1 MSTEDKATRRK
12 PTKKLVR
19 KKGRKGGVTRVLL
32 VLFALLYFPAL
43 WNWLFHDS
51 IETGILDNGLLELK
65 VPVTGVFIREE
76 TAVKAPRDGIIIP
89 KVGSIERVP
98 NQYEFAM
105 LIDETSRITLQ
116 KINELEENI
125 IRQVA
130 ESYPSSLEQHTE
142 FREQV
147 QNEADKLSV
156 LAVNKTLPELKGIQ
170 STLERLLYQRNREVF
185 QGQGDRLYLQN
196 EKSELEKL
204 KQNLNQNATMI
215 RSEFSGLVVWDD
227 LPVDEKYSLENM
239 DSLTPD
245 DLALPNTE
253 KTKNGDTSISKL
265 SLIRAEEAFAVKK
278 DQTFARL
285 VSNEKSWFVCTADNK
300 KAARIKAGNSLSLK
314 LEGLEQLIPGTV
326 ESVRPAGNTTIITVA
341 FNRLIEKTVNL
352 RQAQADLV
360 IESIEG
366 LKIPVRSLTN
376 RNTRDNT
383 ADVILVR
390 MNRAVIK
397 RVAVIAEQDA
407 FAVIEALEGSSETDP
422 VSIFDIYVVNPK
434 NIEEGQVIK

>member
-1 MSTEDKATRRK
+1 MSTEDKTTRRK

-19 KKGRKGGVTRVLL
+19 KKGRKGGLARVLL
-32 VLFALLYFPAL
+32 VLFAFVYFPAL
-43 WNWLFHDS
+43 WNWLFHDR
-51 IETGILDNGLLELK
+51 IETGILDNGLLEMK
-65 VPVTGVFIREE
+65 VSVNGVFIREE
-76 TAVKAPRDGIIIP
+76 TDIKAPRDGIIIP
-89 KVGSIERVP
+89 KVDSIERVP
-98 NQYEFAM
+98 NRYEFAM

-116 KINELEENI
+116 KINELEEDI

-130 ESYPSSLEQHTE
+130 ESYPGSLDQHSE

-156 LAVNKTLPELKGIQ
+156 LANNKTLPGLKGIK

-196 EKSELEKL
+196 EKEELEKL
-204 KQNLNQNATMI
+204 KRNLNQNATMI

-227 LPVDEKYSLENM
+227 QPVDEKYRIENISL
-239 DSLTPD
+239 LTHD
-245 DLALPNTE
+245 DLILPNSG
-253 KTKNGDTSISKL
+253 KQKNSDVITDRL
-265 SLIRAEEAFAVKK
+265 YMIREEEAFAVKK

-285 VSNEKSWFVCTADNK
+285 VSNEKSWFVCAADSK
-300 KAARIKAGNSLSLK
+300 KASRIKAGNSLSLK
-314 LEGLEQLIPGTV
+314 LEGLEQLIPCTV
-326 ESVRPAGNTTIITVA
+326 ESVQPEGNTATIVLS

-352 RQAQADLV
+352 RHVQADLI

-366 LKIPVRSLTN
+366 LKIPVRSITN

-407 FAVIEALEGSSETDP
+407 FAVIDAPEGSSETDP
-422 VSIFDIYVVNPK
+422 VSLFDIYVVNPK